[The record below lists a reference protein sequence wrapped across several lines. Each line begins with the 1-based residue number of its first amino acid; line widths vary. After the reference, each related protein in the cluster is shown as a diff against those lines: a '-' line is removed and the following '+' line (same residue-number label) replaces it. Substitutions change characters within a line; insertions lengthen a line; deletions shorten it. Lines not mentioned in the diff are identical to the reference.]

1 MGRSYGVLGPY
12 PPTRDGLANHS
23 QGLLRS
29 LAAPGSGDRVGILR
43 VMDGSIGTRVPDVV
57 GYLHKQSRNS
67 AAAAAATLN
76 TFDVVLV
83 QHAFDMYGGQ
93 DGDQLLTVLEDV
105 RAPVVTILHTV
116 RTDPSTNQ
124 IGVIRRLADASDA
137 VVVLS
142 NAARKALVDT
152 YGADPGRVRIIRHG
166 SLPTAR
172 GQPSLAPGRPL
183 ILTWGLLTPDKG
195 IEHLIDGLQFLRG
208 LRPMPAYMLAGR
220 THPRVEALHGE
231 TYRRALLQRARS
243 NGMGTAFRSVD
254 TYLDDAALAV
264 LIDRADVV
272 VLPYNCRYQTS
283 SPVLVEALAAG
294 KPVVATRFPHAV
306 ELLSG
311 GAGLLVDHQDPAA
324 IGHAVR
330 RVLTED
336 GLAERLT
343 ARAALEATT
352 HTWADAA
359 RQYRELCTQVMDR
372 SIARG
377 ARPDFV

>member
-1 MGRSYGVLGPY
+1 
-12 PPTRDGLANHS
+12 
-23 QGLLRS
+23 
-29 LAAPGSGDRVGILR
+29 
-43 VMDGSIGTRVPDVV
+43 
-57 GYLHKQSRNS
+57 
-67 AAAAAATLN
+67 
-76 TFDVVLV
+76 
-83 QHAFDMYGGQ
+83 
-93 DGDQLLTVLEDV
+93 
-105 RAPVVTILHTV
+105 
-116 RTDPSTNQ
+116 
-124 IGVIRRLADASDA
+124 
-137 VVVLS
+137 
-142 NAARKALVDT
+142 
-152 YGADPGRVRIIRHG
+152 
-166 SLPTAR
+166 
-172 GQPSLAPGRPL
+172 
-183 ILTWGLLTPDKG
+183 
-195 IEHLIDGLQFLRG
+195 
-208 LRPMPAYMLAGR
+208 MPAYMLAGR

-243 NGMGTAFRSVD
+243 NGMGAAFRSVD

-330 RVLTED
+330 RVLTEV
-336 GLAERLT
+336 GLSERLT

-359 RQYRELCTQVMDR
+359 RQYRELCTQVMQR
-372 SIARG
+372 TIARG